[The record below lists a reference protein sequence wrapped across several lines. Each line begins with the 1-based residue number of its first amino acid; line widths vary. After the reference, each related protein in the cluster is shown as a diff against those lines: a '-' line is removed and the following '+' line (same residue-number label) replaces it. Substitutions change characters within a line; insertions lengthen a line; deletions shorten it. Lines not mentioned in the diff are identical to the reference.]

1 MASKFR
7 REARGCIEFRDGEQT
22 SLTLYQTKQNA
33 LEAAGTSEYATSHEG
48 VETFNRAND
57 AYNRRDVEAL
67 LETLD
72 PEIEWYS
79 ALMVP
84 MGGKATVF
92 RGYEGIRELFRE
104 LDEVLDDWH
113 AEYPEIRDLGDRI
126 VGIGHVRT
134 RGRGSGAETES
145 PIATVCDVRVG
156 KAFRIR
162 TYLDPEEALEAAGLS
177 E

>member
-1 MASKFR
+1 MSQ
-7 REARGCIEFRDGEQT
+7 E
-22 SLTLYQTKQNA
+22 N
-33 LEAAGTSEYATSHEG
+33 
-48 VETFNRAND
+48 VETFKRAIG
-57 AYNRRDVEAL
+57 AYNRRDVESL

-92 RGYEGIRELFRE
+92 RRYEGIRELFRQ

-113 AEYPEIRDLGDRI
+113 AEYPEIRDLGDLI
-126 VGIGHVRT
+126 VAIGHVHT

-145 PIATVCDVRVG
+145 PIATVCDIRNG
-156 KAFRIR
+156 TAIRIR
-162 TYLDPEEALEAAGLS
+162 TYLDPKEALQAAGLR

>member
-1 MASKFR
+1 MSQ
-7 REARGCIEFRDGEQT
+7 E
-22 SLTLYQTKQNA
+22 N
-33 LEAAGTSEYATSHEG
+33 
-48 VETFNRAND
+48 VETFKRAID
-57 AYNRRDVEAL
+57 AYNRRDVDGL

-72 PEIEWYS
+72 PEVEWYS

-92 RGYEGIRELFRE
+92 RGYEGIRELFRD

-126 VGIGHVRT
+126 VAIGWVRT

-145 PIATVCDVRVG
+145 PIGTVSDIKDG
-156 KAFRIR
+156 KAIRIR
-162 TYLDPEEALEAAGLS
+162 TYLDADEALEAAGLS